1 MKAEVV
7 SMTADNLDM
16 EAIRRGG
23 DILKQGGLV
32 AFPTETVYGL
42 GGDALNPQASMKIYA
57 AKGRPSDNPLIV
69 HIAEFDKL
77 APIVAEVPE
86 KAKILAEKYW
96 PGPLTMIFPKSDLV
110 PQETTGGLDS
120 VAVRFPSDR
129 IAQEL
134 IKAAGGYVAAPSANT
149 SGRPSPTTAQ
159 HVEEDLGEAIEMI
172 IDGGQVGIGLES
184 TIVDFTEDVP
194 VVLRP
199 GYISLEMLQETLG
212 DVRMDKGLIAADS
225 KVRPKAPGMKYRH
238 YAPKA
243 KLTIVEGS
251 LKEEVFAIRQLA
263 YEKSRQGVQVGI
275 IGTNETVEFYT
286 HGLVKNIG
294 SRENEKT
301 IARNLYRILR
311 EFDEED
317 VSEIYSESF
326 ALQGIGNAIMN
337 RLEKAAGHCR
347 IPASVLTKEQKYRK
361 IVFVSNTDTCRG
373 PVAAEIFRHQSLDQ
387 EYWIE
392 SKGMVVLFPEPVN
405 QKAEAILKSNQMTL
419 EGYTSRPFTEKNLNP
434 ETLILTMAQ
443 AQKEKILSEYPNEY
457 TDNVYTLTEFT
468 GETEEIPDPYGQP
481 LTAYGECY
489 EKITLLIEKLAEIL
503 NSFTKG
509 GQ

>member
-120 VAVRFPSDR
+120 VA
-129 IAQEL
+129 AQEL

-243 KLTIVEGS
+243 DLAIVEGP
-251 LKEEVFAIRQLA
+251 EEAVVKKINELA
-263 YEKSRQGVQVGI
+263 AEAKAHG
-275 IGTNETVEFYT
+275 E
-286 HGLVKNIG
+286 GLVVSIG
-294 SRENEKT
+294 SRKEEET
-301 IARNLYRILR
+301 IAHHLYEVLR
-311 EFDEED
+311 DFDQSA
-317 VSEIYSESF
+317 VRSIYSEAF
-326 ALQGIGNAIMN
+326 YTPRMGQAIMN
-337 RLEKAAGHCR
+337 RLLKAAGH
-347 IPASVLTKEQKYRK
+347 K
-361 IVFVSNTDTCRG
+361 I
-373 PVAAEIFRHQSLDQ
+373 IQ
-387 EYWIE
+387 
-392 SKGMVVLFPEPVN
+392 VV
-405 QKAEAILKSNQMTL
+405 
-419 EGYTSRPFTEKNLNP
+419 
-434 ETLILTMAQ
+434 
-443 AQKEKILSEYPNEY
+443 
-457 TDNVYTLTEFT
+457 
-468 GETEEIPDPYGQP
+468 
-481 LTAYGECY
+481 
-489 EKITLLIEKLAEIL
+489 
-503 NSFTKG
+503 
-509 GQ
+509 